1 LLEELRSL
9 HAARDRF
16 FASVNHELRNAV
28 TAVHGWAE
36 MLIREVGAT
45 PPRTAHEILDSAEYT
60 LGLLDD
66 LLDLSRIDEA
76 KLHLNMGRTNA
87 RTLVSDAMQIVQ
99 PTADKA
105 GIRLEV
111 TGAGSD
117 LYCRTDATRVR
128 QILVNLLL
136 NAVRHSPQNATVTVD
151 VHGNGSELAFAVVD
165 QGKGIERDEL
175 ATIFDAYST
184 TDSPG
189 AGGAGL
195 GLTLSQQ
202 LARLLGGDI
211 KVESEVGQG
220 TRFVVSLRCWEEEP
234 EK

>member
-1 LLEELRSL
+1 
-9 HAARDRF
+9 
-16 FASVNHELRNAV
+16 
-28 TAVHGWAE
+28 
-36 MLIREVGAT
+36 MGAT

-184 TDSPG
+184 TDSPD

-195 GLTLSQQ
+195 VGRRSRRSSCQLVAGPQQ
-202 LARLLGGDI
+202 LQRVLLKQRIIGVAEHASNLCDPLGSS
-211 KVESEVGQG
+211 KHVNV
-220 TRFVVSLRCWEEEP
+220 RCRHVVPHPFHHS
-234 EK
+234 